1 MAGELPRG
9 FVTDAAFD
17 PAEDYIGPFYYKQD
31 GDSFRYA
38 FRADDRHCNA
48 FQVVHG
54 GVLMVFAD
62 YALCMEATNHYDNES
77 CVTVSFNCDFVS
89 AGSIGDLIESS
100 AEVIRKTG
108 SMVFVRGTVFV
119 GGETILRYSGV
130 VKRYRDSHQ
139 T

>member
-1 MAGELPRG
+1 MAGEMPQG
-9 FVTDAAFD
+9 FVTDVDFD
-17 PAEDYIGPFYYKQD
+17 PAEDYIGPFYYKQE

-62 YALCMEATNHYDNES
+62 YSLCMEATNHYRNEN
-77 CVTVSFNCDFVS
+77 CLTVSFNCDFVS
-89 AGSIGDLIESS
+89 AGNIGDLIESS

-108 SMVFVRGTVFV
+108 SMAFVRGIVTV
-119 GGETILRYSGV
+119 GDETILRYSGV
-130 VKRYRDSHQ
+130 VKRIRDA
-139 T
+139 